1 MKLGAILLFVPDLA
15 EARKFYGELLGLN
28 LLRQSDAALSFDLG
42 KTELHIFH
50 GAKIAPVSE
59 YADRASTSVA
69 FEVDSIESEM
79 ARLKKEGVVFL
90 HTVPAHNAEL
100 GMRYAAFAGPGGN
113 VHELIE
119 RIA

>member
-1 MKLGAILLFVPDLA
+1 MKFGAILLFVPDLD
-15 EARKFYGELLGLN
+15 EARKFYGELLGLT
-28 LLRQSDAALSFDLG
+28 LTRESASLLSFDLG
-42 KTELHIFH
+42 KTELHIFR
-50 GAKIAPVSE
+50 GTKGAPVSE

-90 HTVPAHNAEL
+90 HTSPSHNAEL
-100 GMRYAAFAGPGGN
+100 GVRYAAFVGPGGN

-119 RIA
+119 RIR